1 MRAGGV
7 GRARVTV
14 RAESPVCHL
23 TLRVISIKF
32 YKLDWNT
39 VMLSIELI
47 GVDIALT

>member
-1 MRAGGV
+1 MWAGAVAG
-7 GRARVTV
+7 AWLTV